1 MKSFVGAAGLI
12 IGASAAAVR
21 RDQCCFQLT
30 ASGGAQGSIGQLGD
44 GQNRI
49 GGGFPPATYCI
60 NNGGITDKNGRGCI
74 LTPPTTQFQ
83 CDSGATPTYGFSI
96 SQGGEVQYNGSE
108 QFYACPATDNGEYN
122 LYTTPAPG
130 QEKCVK
136 VTLSTGG
143 QCAGGNAPKPSTPAS
158 SPKPSAPASK
168 PESKPATSV
177 VKTTVV
183 ESKPAPS
190 PSVYTTQVETKPA
203 PAPSV
208 VKTTEYYTTT
218 LQNTVVES
226 APAEKTTMKT
236 VVESSPPKNTQPAES
251 QKPTGTK
258 PAPSQ
263 GACPAAL
270 TGPYQTPHLIVPVS
284 SAQPD
289 KAYGTQYNATISPE
303 ECTIFNFDIPSSYA
317 GKQCSTVFLFPE
329 QSQLETSAYTFS
341 GSGELVFSELSKV
354 AYQKTTWNTCPSK
367 KSELGSIAIQSGN
380 SYTVSSGSCAAGTTQ
395 SIEVCSSNGLSL
407 EFFEDYNPS
416 PLGLYITSC

>member
-1 MKSFVGAAGLI
+1 MKSFISAAGFI
-12 IGASAAAVR
+12 VGASAAVVR

-49 GGGFPPATYCI
+49 GGGYAPATYCI

-83 CDSGATPTYGFSI
+83 CDEGASPTYGFSVGK
-96 SQGGEVQYNGSE
+96 GGEVEYNGSQ

-122 LYTTPAPG
+122 LYTVPAPG
-130 QEKCVK
+130 QTKCVK

-143 QCAGGNAPKPSTPAS
+143 QCAAGGAS
-158 SPKPSAPASK
+158 KPSAPA
-168 PESKPATSV
+168 ESP
-177 VKTTVV
+177 KTH
-183 ESKPAPS
+183 
-190 PSVYTTQVETKPA
+190 PA

-208 VKTTEYYTTT
+208 IKTTHYETTTIVQTAPVETPVVKTETPVVKTT
-218 LQNTVVES
+218 L
-226 APAEKTTMKT
+226 KT
-236 VVESSPPKNTQPAES
+236 VVESPPANTQPAQS
-251 QKPTGTK
+251 QKPSGTK
-258 PAPSQ
+258 PAPS
-263 GACPAAL
+263 GKACPAAL
-270 TGPYQTPHLIVPVS
+270 TGAYEYPHLIVPVNS
-284 SAQPD
+284 KQPD

-303 ECTIFNFDIPSSYA
+303 ECTIFNFDIPSSYS
-317 GKQCSTVFLFPE
+317 GKTCSAVFLFPE

-354 AYQKTTWNTCPSK
+354 ADQQTTWNNCPSK
-367 KSELGSIAIQSGN
+367 KSELGSVAIKSGN
-380 SYTVSSGSCAAGTTQ
+380 SYTISSGSCAAGTTQ
-395 SIEVCSSNGLSL
+395 SIEVCSANGLSL

>member
-1 MKSFVGAAGLI
+1 MKSFIGAGLV
-12 IGASAAAVR
+12 IGASAAAVPK
-21 RDQCCFQLT
+21 DQCCFQLT

-49 GGGFPPATYCI
+49 GGGFPSATYCI
-60 NNGGITDKNGRGCI
+60 SNGGITDKNGRGCI

-83 CDSGATPTYGFSI
+83 CDAGATPTYGFSI
-96 SQGGEVQYNGSE
+96 GQGGEVQYKGNQ

-130 QEKCVK
+130 QDKCVK
-136 VTLSTGG
+136 VSLSTGG
-143 QCAGGNAPKPSTPAS
+143 QCANGGA
-158 SPKPSAPASK
+158 PKPSAPASK

-177 VKTTVV
+177 VKTTQV
-183 ESKPAPS
+183 ETHPAPAPS
-190 PSVYTTQVETKPA
+190 TVKTTQVETHPA

-208 VKTTEYYTTT
+208 VKTTQYHTTT
-218 LQNTVVES
+218 LKSTVIETPPAENTKPAES
-226 APAEKTTMKT
+226 A
-236 VVESSPPKNTQPAES
+236 PPKNTQPAES

-270 TGPYQTPHLIVPVS
+270 TGAYETPHLIVPVN

-289 KAYGTQYNATISPE
+289 KAYGTQYNATVSPE
-303 ECTIFNFDIPSSYA
+303 ECTIFNFDIPSSYS

-354 AYQKTTWNTCPSK
+354 ADQQTTWNTCPSK
-367 KSELGSIAIQSGN
+367 KSELGSVAIKPGN
-380 SYTVSSGSCAAGTTQ
+380 SYTVASGSCAAGTTQ